1 MSLLLLMLMLV
12 TSTTSLGQY
21 IGCQGAEKIFKIKSK
36 KLITTV
42 YMVKKKKKIYGRFF
56 ELALLYSIVR
66 QRASSLIPA
75 SKSLKKPLNRCF

>member
-1 MSLLLLMLMLV
+1 MSLLLLMLVFV

-21 IGCQGAEKIFKIKSK
+21 TVGYQGAEKIKSK